1 MKTFTTTSAGGGRD
15 EAAPEAV
22 ASRGGVLSRLG
33 RWTAGHLRAV
43 LVAWAVVLVVFGVFA
58 PRVESALAGAG
69 WQDSTSQSVAAR
81 DVIGRNFAG
90 LGSTALQVVVVDH
103 QAPIASDPAAQQ
115 VVAAVTAR
123 LKADRRVSTV
133 VPPTPGMSLS
143 VDGRTGIVTAGAG
156 ADPNAMV
163 RAAGALARP
172 LAGLSRP
179 GVSVALTGDSAL
191 WANFNSANHSA
202 MMRSEMLSWPVTLVI
217 LVIAF
222 GSLVAA
228 GLPLMLTMA
237 GLLVAAGALVM
248 ATAVAPVSIWAL
260 NFALMFALALGIDY
274 ALFIVIR
281 FRAALARRGV
291 QPGDRAGGGGGGGG
305 DVGHRR
311 QGGGVLGAHRA
322 GLAGR
327 HLAGAEPGVSVHG
340 AGHHA
345 GRHRRLG
352 RHLDPAAGGAR
363 PARYPGQRRP
373 CPAAPPPGRPPPGQ
387 LARGPHARLG
397 WLAVAPPVA
406 RRRRRHSSSWWR
418 RPPR

>member
-1 MKTFTTTSAGGGRD
+1 
-15 EAAPEAV
+15 
-22 ASRGGVLSRLG
+22 
-33 RWTAGHLRAV
+33 
-43 LVAWAVVLVVFGVFA
+43 
-58 PRVESALAGAG
+58 
-69 WQDSTSQSVAAR
+69 
-81 DVIGRNFAG
+81 
-90 LGSTALQVVVVDH
+90 
-103 QAPIASDPAAQQ
+103 
-115 VVAAVTAR
+115 
-123 LKADRRVSTV
+123 
-133 VPPTPGMSLS
+133 
-143 VDGRTGIVTAGAG
+143 
-156 ADPNAMV
+156 MV

-217 LVIAF
+217 LVVAF

-291 QPGDRAGGGGGGGG
+291 QPGDRPGVGGCGGG
-305 DVGHRR
+305 DDGYRR
-311 QGGGVLGAHRA
+311 QSGGVLGAHRA

-327 HLAGAEPGVSVHG
+327 HLAGAEPGVSVDG
-340 AGHHA
+340 AGYHA

-352 RHLDPAAGGAR
+352 RHLTLLPAVLGRLGTRINAGRVRLRRRPAAHHPVSWLER
-363 PARYPGQRRP
+363 
-373 CPAAPPPGRPPPGQ
+373 
-387 LARGPHARLG
+387 PHARLG
-397 WLAVAPPVA
+397 WLAVAPPAA
-406 RRRRRHSSSWWR
+406 RRGGRHSSSWWR